1 MQGVKPHLDVIIL
14 VIYSA
19 PAPMPLTESAIK
31 RAKQSLTRHKRLMP
45 HKTLMKTMMKKLADT
60 MKAGKKEDAVAMLP
74 QVYKSIDMAA
84 KKNIIHKNTAAR
96 KKSLAARMV
105 AAK

>member
-1 MQGVKPHLDVIIL
+1 
-14 VIYSA
+14 
-19 PAPMPLTESAIK
+19 MPLTKSAIK
-31 RAKQSLTRHKRLMP
+31 RAKQSITRHKRLLP
-45 HKTLMKTMMKKLADT
+45 HKTFMKTMMKKLADAL
-60 MKAGKKEDAVAMLP
+60 KEGKKDDAVKLLP
-74 QVYKSIDMAA
+74 QVHKSIDMAA